1 MKRGD
6 KVTRIK
12 QEGKNAEM
20 KSALKRA
27 MIIDYLTDHAE
38 GSFEELTKLLGVK
51 PSNTKKL
58 LDDLIE
64 EGIVALTENG
74 MYLLKA

>member
-64 EGIVALTENG
+64 EGIVAITENG

>member
-1 MKRGD
+1 
-6 KVTRIK
+6 
-12 QEGKNAEM
+12 M